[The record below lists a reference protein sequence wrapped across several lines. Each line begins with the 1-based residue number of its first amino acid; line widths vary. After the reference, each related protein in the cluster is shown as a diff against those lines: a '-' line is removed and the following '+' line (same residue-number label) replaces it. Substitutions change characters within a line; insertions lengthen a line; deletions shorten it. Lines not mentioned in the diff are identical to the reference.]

1 MLLSVDKAKKQCLK
15 WTQYSIWEKKK
26 WEKLDIYFPNALK
39 FMKKLTCW
47 TKLYKNSAAHIKI
60 FIKE

>member
-1 MLLSVDKAKKQCLK
+1 MFKMD
-15 WTQYSIWEKKK
+15 SIFHLGKKK

-39 FMKKLTCW
+39 FTKRLTCW